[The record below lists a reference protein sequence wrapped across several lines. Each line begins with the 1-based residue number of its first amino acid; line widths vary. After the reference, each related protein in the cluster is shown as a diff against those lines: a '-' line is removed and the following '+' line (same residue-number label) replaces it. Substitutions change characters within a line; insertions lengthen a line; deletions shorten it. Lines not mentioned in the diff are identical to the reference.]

1 MSGQPR
7 PSLVRPTLQTPYHID
22 FNWWQQN
29 ERSWRIHL
37 LGYLSP
43 EHQQAF
49 RGENAE
55 QQTFDVIDPETA
67 EVRQVDGLQ
76 YLLMT
81 HYAQRPGFITEV
93 SSLVECIFRLFLATG
108 NVPLTPTEMAERL
121 NRPAETI
128 LRTLSGG
135 QIYRG
140 IRPFVP

>member
-37 LGYLSP
+37 LGYLSS

-49 RGENAE
+49 RGENGEE
-55 QQTFDVIDPETA
+55 QVFDVIDPETA

-81 HYAQRPGFITEV
+81 HYAQRSGFITEV

-108 NVPLTPTEMAERL
+108 NTPLTPTEIAERL
-121 NRPAETI
+121 NRPADTI